1 MPETVDI
8 LLERWRQGD
17 AEAGEQFIGQV
28 YSELRRLAAYYFSG
42 ERSGH
47 TLQPTAIVNELYL
60 KMFSETPVE
69 WKDRAHFFSVA
80 SRQIRR
86 ILIDHA
92 RRRNAQKRKD
102 TQVLIPE
109 LGRQGAGRAP
119 HENLL
124 EVDEALEALENL
136 DPRAAQ
142 VVELRVFGGLKEK
155 EIGQA
160 LDISLATVKR
170 DWVFARAWLLDRLQQ

>member
-80 SRQIRR
+80 SRHSHRPCPAAERPETEGHPGSDPGVGKTGRR
-86 ILIDHA
+86 ASSA
-92 RRRNAQKRKD
+92 R
-102 TQVLIPE
+102 E
-109 LGRQGAGRAP
+109 SAG
-119 HENLL
+119 
-124 EVDEALEALENL
+124 
-136 DPRAAQ
+136 
-142 VVELRVFGGLKEK
+142 G
-155 EIGQA
+155 
-160 LDISLATVKR
+160 
-170 DWVFARAWLLDRLQQ
+170 

>member
-80 SRQIRR
+80 SRQRG
-86 ILIDHA
+86 
-92 RRRNAQKRKD
+92 
-102 TQVLIPE
+102 TTFT
-109 LGRQGAGRAP
+109 AP
-119 HENLL
+119 RFQRSS
-124 EVDEALEALENL
+124 
-136 DPRAAQ
+136 PTSSYPPP
-142 VVELRVFGGLKEK
+142 F
-155 EIGQA
+155 
-160 LDISLATVKR
+160 T
-170 DWVFARAWLLDRLQQ
+170 